1 MITGIIS
8 NKGTRLFII
17 LAGFFITNALIA
29 EVIGVKIFSLEDTLG
44 VERAN
49 INIFGSKFSF
59 HLTAGVLLWPVV
71 FVMTDIINEYYGPKG
86 VRFLSFLAIG
96 LIAFSFIIYNAAI
109 ALKPSEYFSIGNGI
123 DKPDDAF
130 RGIFGQGLW
139 IIVGSIA
146 AFLLSQ
152 VLDVLVFHR
161 IKRATGEKA
170 IWLRATGSTIVSQL
184 IDSFVV
190 LFIAFYVGKRIQTG
204 QGDPW
209 SMQQILTTGTGN
221 YIYKFVVALLMTP
234 VIYLIHSLIERYLG
248 ATKALEMKKAAMGL
262 GEE

>member
-1 MITGIIS
+1 MIKGILNNRS
-8 NKGTRLFII
+8 TRLFII

-29 EVIGVKIFSLEDTLG
+29 EVIGVKIFSLEDTVG
-44 VERAN
+44 VSRAN
-49 INIFGSKFSF
+49 IPLFGSNFSF

-109 ALKPSEYFSIGNGI
+109 WLKPSEYFSIGNGI
-123 DKPDDAF
+123 GKPNDAF

-139 IIVGSIA
+139 IIVGSIV
-146 AFLLSQ
+146 AFLIGQ
-152 VLDVLVFHR
+152 VLDVVVFHR
-161 IKRATGEKA
+161 IKQITGEKN

-209 SMQQILTTGTGN
+209 SLNQVLVTGTGN
-221 YIYKFVVALLMTP
+221 YIYKFVVAILMTP
-234 VIYLIHSLIERYLG
+234 VIYLVHFFIERYLG
-248 ATKALEMKKAAMGL
+248 KAEAAALKNAAMSR
-262 GEE
+262 END